1 MILKNLNI
9 DAVISWEIGL
19 IVIFF
24 GLIILLLGS
33 YQGKKEIDIDKLPL
47 IKPTTKIVL
56 GFFLILFGSIQ
67 LLPLLKGL

>member
-1 MILKNLNI
+1 MKSLNI

-19 IVIFF
+19 ILIFF

>member
-1 MILKNLNI
+1 MKSLNI

-33 YQGKKEIDIDKLPL
+33 YQSKQEFDIDKLPL

>member
-1 MILKNLNI
+1 MKSLNI

-33 YQGKKEIDIDKLPL
+33 YQSKQEIDIDKLPL